1 MLCSMKRIRLTEDE
15 KAELESRHSQCTN
28 RKEGD
33 RIKAVLLRS
42 EGWTVPMISQAL
54 RLNQST
60 IIRHLDDYREGKLK
74 NASGG
79 SEGHLSEAQTQ
90 ALMQHLE
97 EHTYHY
103 VHDIIAY
110 IKSTWS
116 VQYSVP
122 GMNHWL
128 HRNGFSYK
136 KTERTST

>member
-15 KAELESRHSQCTN
+15 KAELES
-28 RKEGD
+28 
-33 RIKAVLLRS
+33 
-42 EGWTVPMISQAL
+42 
-54 RLNQST
+54 
-60 IIRHLDDYREGKLK
+60 RHLDDYREGKLK